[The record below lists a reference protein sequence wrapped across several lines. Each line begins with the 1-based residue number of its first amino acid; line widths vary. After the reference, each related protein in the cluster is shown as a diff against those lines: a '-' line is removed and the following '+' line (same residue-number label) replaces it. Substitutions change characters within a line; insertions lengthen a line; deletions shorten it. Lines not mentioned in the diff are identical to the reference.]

1 MRKQNLSFKQ
11 IGKQILSINTLIES
25 YFNRLRQFV
34 LNLKNSLEGSKD
46 LVLLEG
52 LKPFSSYF
60 KNSLYSGVDL
70 ILSSNLTLAPLSL
83 PVNFS

>member
-34 LNLKNSLEGSKD
+34 LNLKKFKFDKNNRVFLGLVAVVFSDTCVFLNSNC
-46 LVLLEG
+46 V
-52 LKPFSSYF
+52 
-60 KNSLYSGVDL
+60 
-70 ILSSNLTLAPLSL
+70 
-83 PVNFS
+83 